1 METVPIQSIVIENDF
16 DKKDIIINNELS
28 VTIHNC
34 PKITRFP
41 DLFGFFCL
49 ETISLSHCNIPVCR
63 TYFPDSLRT
72 LSITYCSMKE
82 FIPAHLTTDIVDVNL
97 SFNKLKFI
105 PTILK
110 TIYQENNHIK
120 INLHNNDLWYL
131 MYSDL
136 SPGMING
143 SVIDEL
149 VFANK
154 LNLVSTAK
162 LRSAVYILQS
172 KKLSNEA
179 RTLANKIGLALQE
192 KATILG
198 TTYDNKQN
206 VHLSSVQDN
215 MRIALEKI
223 FNMNLNSY
231 MSFASVVNVLKNK
244 RKLNKKTLEF
254 FDSLCEKDLY
264 HSGYNI
270 GYKRLFEQVYAI
282 IISSSFKED
291 LLKIFIDEIE
301 ETTNTITC
309 LTGMM
314 TRMVNVLNGF
324 VLDINVGI
332 SKTEE
337 LSNSII
343 VLRNKYAKIYVNEPD
358 KYIAELVP
366 VVWQMLED
374 NCVPENEHEVWLE
387 YV

>member
-1 METVPIQSIVIENDF
+1 MEPVPIQSIVIKNDF

-28 VTIHNC
+28 VTVHNC

-49 ETISLSHCNIPVCR
+49 ETISLSHCNIPICR

-82 FIPAHLTTDIVDVNL
+82 FIPAYLSTEVVDVNL
-97 SFNKLKFI
+97 SFNKLKII

-110 TIYQENNHIK
+110 KIYQENNHIR

-154 LNLVSTAK
+154 INLVSTAN
-162 LRSAVYILQS
+162 LRTAVYILKS

-179 RTLANKIGLALQE
+179 RSLANKIGLAIEE
-192 KATILG
+192 KARTLL

-215 MRIALEKI
+215 MRVALDKI
-223 FNMNLNSY
+223 FNITLKSY
-231 MSFASVVNVLKNK
+231 MSFASIVKGLKNEK
-244 RKLNKKTLEF
+244 KLNKRTIEF
-254 FDSLCEKDLY
+254 FDKVCEKDLY
-264 HSGYNI
+264 HSGYNV
-270 GYKRLFEQVYAI
+270 GYKKLFEQVYAI
-282 IISSSFKED
+282 IINSSFKED

-301 ETTNTITC
+301 ETADTTC
-309 LTGMM
+309 LTGKM

-343 VLRNKYAKIYVNEPD
+343 VLRNKFAKIYVNEPD
-358 KYIAELVP
+358 KYIEELVP

-374 NCVPENEHEVWLE
+374 NCVPETEHEVWLE

>member
-28 VTIHNC
+28 ITIHNC

-49 ETISLSHCNIPVCR
+49 ETISLSHCSIPICR

-82 FIPAHLTTDIVDVNL
+82 FIPANLTTDVVDINL
-97 SFNKLKFI
+97 SFNKLKII

-110 TIYQENNHIK
+110 TIHQDNNHIK

-154 LNLVSTAK
+154 LNLVATAK
-162 LRSAVYILQS
+162 LRYAVSILQS

-179 RTLANKIGLALQE
+179 RILANKIGLAIQE
-192 KATILG
+192 RAKTLG

-215 MRIALEKI
+215 MRIALDKI
-223 FNMNLNSY
+223 FNMTLNSY
-231 MSFASVVNVLKNK
+231 MSFASIVIVLKNE
-244 RKLNKKTLEF
+244 RKLNKTTIEF
-254 FDSLCEKDLY
+254 FDKVCEKDLY

-282 IISSSFKED
+282 IINSSFKED
-291 LLKIFIDEIE
+291 LLKIFIDEVE
-301 ETTNTITC
+301 DTADTATC
-309 LTGMM
+309 LTGKM
-314 TRMVNVLNGF
+314 TRLVNVLNGF

-343 VLRNKYAKIYVNEPD
+343 VLRNKYAKIYVNEPE

>member
-1 METVPIQSIVIENDF
+1 METIPVNSIFIENDF
-16 DKKDIIINNELS
+16 DIKNIIINNELTVS
-28 VTIHNC
+28 IHNC

-41 DLFGFFCL
+41 DLYGFFCL
-49 ETISLSHCNIPVCR
+49 ETIVLSHCNIPICR

-82 FIPAHLTTDIVDVNL
+82 FIPAHLTTDVIDVNL
-97 SFNKLKFI
+97 SFNKLKII

-110 TIYQENNHIK
+110 TIYQENNYIK
-120 INLHNNDLWYL
+120 INLYNNDLWYV

-136 SPGMING
+136 SPGMIDG
-143 SVIDEL
+143 HVIDEL

-154 LNLVSTAK
+154 LNLVATAK
-162 LRSAVYILQS
+162 LRQAVNILQS

-179 RTLANKIGLALQE
+179 RTLAHKIGLAIQE
-192 KATILG
+192 KATTLG
-198 TTYDNKQN
+198 TTYENAQN

-215 MRIALEKI
+215 MRIALDKI
-223 FNMNLNSY
+223 FNMPLSSY
-231 MSFASVVNVLKNK
+231 MSFASIVQILKNDCHLK
-244 RKLNKKTLEF
+244 QRTIAFL
-254 FDSLCEKDLY
+254 DSVDTKDLY
-264 HSGYNI
+264 HSGHNI
-270 GYKRLFEQVYAI
+270 GYKKLFEQVYAI
-282 IISSSFKED
+282 ILNSQFKED
-291 LLKIFIDEIE
+291 LLKIFVQELED
-301 ETTNTITC
+301 TADNTC
-309 LTGMM
+309 LTGKI
-314 TRMVNVLNGF
+314 TRLVNVLNGF

-343 VLRNKYAKIYVNEPD
+343 VLRNKYAKMYMNETD

>member
-1 METVPIQSIVIENDF
+1 METIPVNSIIIENDF

-28 VTIHNC
+28 VSIHNC
-34 PKITRFP
+34 PKITKFP

-49 ETISLSHCNIPVCR
+49 ETISLSHCNIPICR

-82 FIPAHLTTDIVDVNL
+82 FIPANLTTEIVDVNL
-97 SFNKLKFI
+97 SFNKLKII

-136 SPGMING
+136 SPGMIDGN
-143 SVIDEL
+143 VIDEL

-154 LNLVSTAK
+154 INLVSTAK
-162 LRSAVYILQS
+162 LRSTVYILQS

-179 RTLANKIGLALQE
+179 RKLANKIGLALEE
-192 KATILG
+192 KATTLG
-198 TTYDNKQN
+198 TTYDNRQN

-215 MRIALEKI
+215 MRIALDKI
-223 FNMNLNSY
+223 FNMSLNSY
-231 MSFASVVNVLKNK
+231 MSFASIVNVLKNECKLKK
-244 RKLNKKTLEF
+244 RTIEF
-254 FDSLCEKDLY
+254 FAKVCDKDLY
-264 HSGYNI
+264 HSGYNV
-270 GYKRLFEQVYAI
+270 GYKKLFEQVYAI
-282 IISSSFKED
+282 IINSSFKED
-291 LLKIFIDEIE
+291 LLKIFIDEVE
-301 ETTNTITC
+301 ETADATC
-309 LTGMM
+309 LTGKM

-358 KYIAELVP
+358 KYIEELVP